1 MYVAERSTDRYG
13 YGQRKRPPLRTD
25 RYRALAQLLA
35 LLLPLAAC
43 GSSTRATAS
52 PDATNP
58 PAEDA
63 AAAVDPTTDAAVAPT
78 IPVVDELDYLEQ
90 LKSKR
95 PDLYASDCYSSL
107 VLKPE
112 YRPTLLGGMGSYASI
127 QTKEYAA
134 ADVAA
139 DADWVKSMQAAQ
151 VLFCEQS
158 PNAGGCSKICT
169 AACAACPSSSLGT
182 TVDSAKSVRPAGYPL
197 CNFVGY
203 LVNLGPSGTPY
214 DKTGQVVSWKIFLEF
229 GPDFRTT
236 LTAASYRAFSDR
248 LAAAGFRGD
257 SKIPLQDGQVRFQYN
272 DIIVHGH
279 SPTDAKIAERVGLE
293 MFGSSLVGHGRGL
306 DVAVAT
312 ATTGVLDWHHYLC
325 AEGSSKLSAD
335 ALSFVRF
342 EN

>member
-1 MYVAERSTDRYG
+1 M
-13 YGQRKRPPLRTD
+13 RTD
-25 RYRALAQLLA
+25 RYRALAPLLA
-35 LLLPLAAC
+35 CLASLAAC

-52 PDATNP
+52 PDTTNT
-58 PAEDA
+58 PADDA
-63 AAAVDPTTDAAVAPT
+63 AAAADAATDAGVAAVV
-78 IPVVDELDYLEQ
+78 PVVDELDYLEQ
-90 LKSKR
+90 LKAKR
-95 PDLYASDCYSSL
+95 PDLYSTDCYSSM

-112 YRPTLLGGMGSYASI
+112 YRSTLLGGTGSYATI

-134 ADVAA
+134 ADIAA
-139 DADWVKSMQAAQ
+139 DAEWVKSLQAAQ

-158 PNAGGCSKICT
+158 PNAGGCSRICL
-169 AACAACPSSSLGT
+169 AACGACPSSSLGT

-214 DKTGQVVSWKIFLEF
+214 DKTGQVVSWKVFLEF
-229 GPDFRTT
+229 DRQFRTT
-236 LTAASYRAFSDR
+236 LTAATYRQFSDR

-279 SPTDAKIAERVGLE
+279 SPTDAKIAERVGIE
-293 MFGSSLVGHGRGL
+293 MFGASLVGHGRGL

-325 AEGSSKLSAD
+325 AVGSSMLSAD
-335 ALSFVRF
+335 ALAFVHF
-342 EN
+342 AN